1 MKEKILKSNIFW
13 IVVIIIIW
21 ESVSRLGIISP
32 YVLPPFSKV
41 VMQLVEEFRDG
52 SIIMQ
57 VINSFR
63 IVLSGLIISL
73 LISIIVLILCDK
85 FKYFENFT
93 RTICNILS
101 PLPSVAILP
110 IVIIWMGIN
119 DSAMLVL
126 VVHSVVWPM
135 IISLIEKVQ
144 SIPTVYHEL
153 LSNMQI
159 RIYKKGSMCI
169 YDAYITWCNSSSK
182 NRLCKSLEK
191 HNKF

>member
-21 ESVSRLGIISP
+21 ESVSRLGIISS

-41 VMQLVEEFRDG
+41 VMQLFQELQDG
-52 SIIMQ
+52 NIMIQ
-57 VINSFR
+57 VLNSFR
-63 IVLSGLIISL
+63 IVVFGMFVSLIITV
-73 LISIIVLILCDK
+73 IVLILCDK
-85 FKYFENFT
+85 FKNFKYFT
-93 RTICNILS
+93 RTVCNILS

-110 IVIIWMGIN
+110 LVIIWMGIN

-135 IISLIEKVQ
+135 IINLMEKVE

-153 LSNMQI
+153 LANLQV
-159 RIYKKGSMCI
+159 RINKKSSMCI
-169 YDAYITWCNSSSK
+169 HDDNITWCYSCYENK
-182 NRLCKSLEK
+182 LCKSLEK
-191 HNKF
+191 YN